1 MQGIIL
7 LIGAISRLIVVAGL
21 IYIFFKV
28 GKFLDVLPDILVKRK
43 EIEPE

>member
-7 LIGAISRLIVVAGL
+7 LIGAISRLIVVVGL

-28 GKFLDVLPDILVKRK
+28 GKFLDVLPDILAKRK
-43 EIEPE
+43 EIPE